1 MPRMTGPAR
10 AWLVVFGL
18 SAALGLT
25 AAKPGPIRQLKLDPQ
40 APLVG
45 LFAGEEQGDLSIRM
59 VALNDNQAHVFIQN
73 QTDHALT
80 VALPKAAI
88 GVHVLPQFGPN
99 NGFFG
104 NQPGN
109 NPFGNP
115 QGNANNS
122 NQNNFAQ
129 SIGGVLQ
136 GNNGNGNGNQPFGF
150 PSIPAEVADQPA
162 AKEAVGAVTIP
173 AGLTV
178 QVALKSVC
186 LNYGRPEPSSRM
198 TYKLVDPAKTPAS
211 PALIELLASY
221 GPRIN
226 QEVMQAAAW
235 HLANDLEWNQV
246 AGLPDRSVPGTSAR
260 LFTPA
265 QVRSAQQLVVAAEQR
280 AEERTKAAAQ
290 PVVTQR

>member
-1 MPRMTGPAR
+1 MRRLTGQTR
-10 AWLVVFGL
+10 AWMMGFGL
-18 SAALGLT
+18 CAVLGFSG
-25 AAKPGPIRQLKLDPQ
+25 AKPGPIRQLKVDPQ

-45 LFAGEEQGDLSIRM
+45 LFAGEAQGDLSLRM
-59 VALNDNQAHVFIQN
+59 VAINDNQAHVFIKN
-73 QTDHALT
+73 ETAGPLT

-104 NQPGN
+104 NQQGN

-122 NQNNFAQ
+122 NMNNFAQ
-129 SIGGVLQ
+129 SVGGVLQ

-150 PSIPAEVADQPA
+150 PSIPAELAEDPAVQDAIGVA
-162 AKEAVGAVTIP
+162 TIP

-178 QVALKSVC
+178 QVSLKSVC

-198 TYKLVDPAKTPAS
+198 AYKLVDPAKTAAS

-226 QEVMQAAAW
+226 QETMQAAAW
-235 HLANDLEWNQV
+235 HLANDLEWSQV
-246 AGLPDRSVPGTSAR
+246 AGLPDRSIPGTSAR
-260 LFTPA
+260 LFSAA
-265 QVRSAQQLVVAAEQR
+265 QVRSAQQLVAAAEQR
-280 AEERTKAAAQ
+280 AEERTNAATNQA
-290 PVVTQR
+290 VTKR